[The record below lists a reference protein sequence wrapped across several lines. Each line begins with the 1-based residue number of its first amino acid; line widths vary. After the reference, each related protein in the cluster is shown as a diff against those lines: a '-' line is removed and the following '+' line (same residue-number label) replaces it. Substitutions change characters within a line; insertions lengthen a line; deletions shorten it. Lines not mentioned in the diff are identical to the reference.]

1 MKEFNSLGCLL
12 FIIIFALTAVS
23 CSTMPKKSIVM
34 EGSYSWNNESF
45 ELNMKNQSFSASG
58 EVTMWIDNE
67 RYRGKF
73 NGDYEILSSSG
84 SKWRIIITGPFNISV
99 ATVII
104 NGIAAH
110 VYHDGIW
117 ESKPWPEISGG
128 LFNADVDCDMFSVI
142 LDGRFSFKGQ
152 CAQIEND
159 HKLCK
164 MNGIYYKVVNGK
176 VVEMLSGD
184 LSVVN
189 KEGKW
194 IGLRNGEYAFIFEK
208 ATLDNTVTLKES
220 LFHLPK
226 KGKDAF
232 DDI

>member
-1 MKEFNSLGCLL
+1 MKEFDSLGSLL
-12 FIIIFALTAVS
+12 FVIFFALTAVS

-34 EGSYSWNNESF
+34 DGNYSWSNESF
-45 ELNMKNQSFSASG
+45 DLNMKNQSFSADG

-84 SKWRIIITGPFNISV
+84 SKWRIVITGPFNISV

-104 NGIAAH
+104 NGMVAH
-110 VYHDGIW
+110 IYHDGIW

-128 LFNADVDCDMFSVI
+128 LFNADVDGDMFSVI

-152 CAQIEND
+152 CAPDGEN
-159 HKLCK
+159 KLCR
-164 MNGIYYKVVNGK
+164 MNGIYYKVVDEK

-184 LSVVN
+184 LAVVN

-194 IGLRNGEYAFIFEK
+194 IGLRNDEYAFIFEK
-208 ATLDNTVTLKES
+208 SSLDNTVTLKES
-220 LFHLPK
+220 LFHLPQEK
-226 KGKDAF
+226 EDAF

>member
-1 MKEFNSLGCLL
+1 MKRSSKIFVLAVFLLG
-12 FIIIFALTAVS
+12 VS
-23 CSTMPKKSIVM
+23 CSTVPDKSISLD
-34 EGSYSWNNESF
+34 GNFSWTDESF
-45 ELNMKNQSFSASG
+45 ELNTQNQQFSASG

-84 SKWRIIITGPFNISV
+84 SKWRIIITGPFNIAV

-104 NGIAAH
+104 NGIASH

-128 LFNADVDCDMFSVI
+128 LFNADVDGDMFSVI

-152 CAQIEND
+152 CAEYGKG
-159 HKLCK
+159 KLCR
-164 MNGIYYKVVNGK
+164 MNGIYYKVVDDK
-176 VVEMLSGD
+176 VVEMLSGE
-184 LSVVN
+184 LSVVK
-189 KEGKW
+189 KEGQW
-194 IGLRNGEYAFIFEK
+194 IGTRNGEYAFIFERSS
-208 ATLDNTVTLKES
+208 LDNTVTLKES
-220 LFHLPK
+220 LFHLPVEK
-226 KGKDAF
+226 KDAF

>member
-1 MKEFNSLGCLL
+1 MKKFSSLAYLL
-12 FIIIFALTAVS
+12 IVLSVLTAVS

-34 EGSYSWNNESF
+34 EGNYSWSNESF
-45 ELNMKNQSFSASG
+45 DLNMKNQSFSADG

-84 SKWRIIITGPFNISV
+84 NKWRIIITGPFNISV

-104 NGIAAH
+104 NGMVAH
-110 VYHDGIW
+110 IYHDGIW

-128 LFNADVDCDMFSVI
+128 LFNADVDGDMFSII

-152 CAQIEND
+152 CAPDGES
-159 HKLCK
+159 KLCR
-164 MNGIYYKVVNGK
+164 MNGIYYKVADEK

-184 LSVVN
+184 LSVIN

-194 IGLRNGEYAFIFEK
+194 IGIRNSKYAFIFEK
-208 ATLDNTVTLKES
+208 SKLDNTVILKES
-220 LFHLPK
+220 LFHLPEEN
-226 KGKDAF
+226 KDAF

>member
-1 MKEFNSLGCLL
+1 MKEFDRLAYLL
-12 FIIIFALTAVS
+12 FIFLIITVAS
-23 CSTMPKKSIVM
+23 CSTMPKKSIDM
-34 EGSYSWNNESF
+34 DGSYSWNNESF
-45 ELNMKNQSFSASG
+45 DINLENQSFSASG

-73 NGDYEILSSSG
+73 NGDYEILSSTG

-128 LFNADVDCDMFSVI
+128 LFNADVDGDMFSII

-152 CAQIEND
+152 CAPDGEN
-159 HKLCK
+159 KLCR
-164 MNGIYYKVVNGK
+164 MNGIYYKVAKGK

-189 KEGKW
+189 KEGQW
-194 IGLRNGEYAFIFEK
+194 IGLRNGEYAFIFERSE
-208 ATLDNTVTLKES
+208 LDNTVTLKES
-220 LFHLPK
+220 LFHLPETK
-226 KGKDAF
+226 KDVF